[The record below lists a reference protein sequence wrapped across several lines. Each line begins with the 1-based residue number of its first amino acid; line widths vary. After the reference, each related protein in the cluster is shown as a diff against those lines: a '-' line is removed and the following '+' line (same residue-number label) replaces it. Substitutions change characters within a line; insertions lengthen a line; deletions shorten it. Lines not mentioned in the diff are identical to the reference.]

1 MIGVLVGRFAPFH
14 NGHLYTLRRACQKYD
29 KVLVLVGSANTAIN
43 PKTPWT
49 AQERQ
54 AMVMDAGF
62 EYFLPN
68 LEVVTIHD
76 YPLDDLLWAY
86 EARDT
91 IRTMFREDDITILGS
106 PKDLKTAHYLDLLAS
121 VLRAEKDFTPSEVA
135 HKFPSGTDIRELLYG
150 GSAEAPLLIQSLVPF
165 SIWDKYLSGFN
176 ESLLCSKMAV
186 WRNGAKRANEM
197 YRAGWFEP
205 IFVTTDAVVIHK
217 GRLLLIK
224 RGGDQGRGLW
234 ALPGG
239 FLEPG
244 LTLLENIKKELL
256 EETGLKIDYFT
267 ENHKSLVIDTVGR
280 SLRGRTITHVF
291 KAYPLTDE
299 LNAGDDAVEAQWFEI
314 LELPP
319 STQWFED
326 HYHIA
331 MKVISNA

>member
-62 EYFLPN
+62 EHFLPN
-68 LEVVTIHD
+68 LEVHTIDD

-86 EARDT
+86 EARDK
-91 IRTMFREDDITILGS
+91 IRDIFKEDDLTILGS
-106 PKDLKTAHYLDLLAS
+106 PKDKHTEHYLDLLAS
-121 VLRAEKDFTPSEVA
+121 LCGHNRDFVPSAVSS
-135 HKFPSGTDIRELLYG
+135 KFPSGTDIRDLLYS
-150 GSAEAPLLIQSLVPF
+150 GSADAPLLIQSLVPY

-176 ESLLCSKMAV
+176 DSLLASKMAV
-186 WRNGAKRANEM
+186 WRNDAKRANEM
-197 YRAGWFEP
+197 YRAGWYDP

-217 GRLLLIK
+217 DQLLLVK
-224 RGGDQGRGLW
+224 RGGNQGRGLW

-244 LTLLENIKKELL
+244 LTLLENIKKEIR

-267 ENHKSLVIDTVGR
+267 ENHNPLVIDTVGR

-291 KAYPLTDE
+291 KAYSLTDQ
-299 LNAGDDAVEAQWFEI
+299 LDAGDDAVEAQFFPI
-314 LELPP
+314 PELPP